1 MKRYFIFIVIAFVS
15 VLSLSAE
22 CRRDSVKLTYKLHG
36 QTRRFT
42 AVFTH
47 GADGGIRMD
56 WAIERNLKMW
66 RGSYTMTAA
75 ALASA
80 RSMSYLMPEDGRHVT
95 LPDGETFA
103 LLSRAALEALKTDG
117 TAEWAGTVYRLKE
130 AKDGLVYAVDTI
142 EGAEI
147 SVLDDADFPLVM
159 SMAGN
164 PLEINWTAEIL
175 QNGAF

>member
-1 MKRYFIFIVIAFVS
+1 MAVM
-15 VLSLSAE
+15 SLSAE

-47 GADGGIRMD
+47 RDDGGIRMD

-66 RGSYTMTAA
+66 RGSYTMSPEAVD
-75 ALASA
+75 SA
-80 RSMSYLMPEDGRHVT
+80 GCMSYLMPEDGRHAV
-95 LPDGETFA
+95 LSDGETFA
-103 LLSRAALEALKTDG
+103 LLSRRTLAALKSAG
-117 TAEWAGTVYRLKE
+117 RAEWCGTVYCLKGVS
-130 AKDGLVYAVDTI
+130 DGLVYAYDTI

-147 SVLDDADFPLVM
+147 SVLDDPEFPLVM
-159 SMAGN
+159 SMAEN

-175 QNGAF
+175 RNEAF

>member
-1 MKRYFIFIVIAFVS
+1 MKRYLILIAIAFVS

-47 GADGGIRMD
+47 AGDGGIRMD

-66 RGSYTMTAA
+66 RGSYTMTAPA
-75 ALASA
+75 VASA

-103 LLSRAALEALKTDG
+103 ILSLEALEALKADG
-117 TAEWAGTVYRLKE
+117 TADWAGTVYRLKE
-130 AKDGLVYAVDTI
+130 VKDGRVYASDTI

-147 SVLDDADFPLVM
+147 CVLDDPAFPLVM